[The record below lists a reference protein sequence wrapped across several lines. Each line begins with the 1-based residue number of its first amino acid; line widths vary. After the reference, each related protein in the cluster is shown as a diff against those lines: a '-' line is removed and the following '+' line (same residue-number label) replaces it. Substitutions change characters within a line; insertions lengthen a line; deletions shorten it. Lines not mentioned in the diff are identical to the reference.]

1 MVRIKKS
8 EAKIAWVPIAIMV
21 AGEVIRQLGENQ
33 SNKPKK

>member
-33 SNKPKK
+33 GKPKK